1 MTNRC
6 GCSIPALGIIFSLLA
21 CGSANEVSAPSVS
34 ETLETTVA
42 VSTTCTTT
50 TDILTTQGTTVTTN
64 VSTTTEATTTEAT
77 ATTDVTTTTKSA
89 PREEYLGVFRGTYYH
104 GDYVPCK
111 GGSGRWLKSCY
122 VSDDEIKGS
131 VACRAVY
138 ERYGYS
144 LNGEP
149 TVVRLKCSSHPE
161 INGLYTVDDC
171 CASLSVM
178 DFYFE
183 DYSRCPWQFDG
194 VINVEAW
201 VILNASNL

>member
-1 MTNRC
+1 MNRL

-21 CGSANEVSAPSVS
+21 CGKGVGEVSAPVV
-34 ETLETTVA
+34 ETTTV
-42 VSTTCTTT
+42 VSATT
-50 TDILTTQGTTVTTN
+50 TDILTTHVTTTVN
-64 VSTTTEATTTEAT
+64 TTTEATTIEST
-77 ATTDVTTTTKSA
+77 
-89 PREEYLGVFRGTYYH
+89 PLEEYLGVFRGTYYR
-104 GDYVPCK
+104 GNCVPCK

-122 VSDDEIKGS
+122 VSDDEIRGS

-144 LNGEP
+144 LNGNP

-194 VINVEAW
+194 VVSVEAW
-201 VILNASNL
+201 VILNASNS

>member
-21 CGSANEVSAPSVS
+21 CGKGVGEVSAPNVS
-34 ETLETTVA
+34 ETLETTTT

-50 TDILTTQGTTVTTN
+50 VSTTTVTT
-64 VSTTTEATTTEAT
+64 TTESTPFEDTICNSAT
-77 ATTDVTTTTKSA
+77 A
-89 PREEYLGVFRGTYYH
+89 PLEEYLGVFRGTYYR
-104 GDYVPCK
+104 GNCVPCK

-122 VSDDEIKGS
+122 VSNDEIRGS

-138 ERYGYS
+138 EAYGYS

-149 TVVRLKCSSHPE
+149 TVVRIACSSYPE

-171 CASLSVM
+171 CASLRVI

-194 VINVEAW
+194 VIDVEAW
-201 VILNASNL
+201 VIF

>member
-1 MTNRC
+1 MTNRL
-6 GCSIPALGIIFSLLA
+6 GCSIPALGIIFSLLV
-21 CGSANEVSAPSVS
+21 CGKSIGEFEAPSVS
-34 ETLETTVA
+34 ETLETTTV
-42 VSTTCTTT
+42 VSTTT

-64 VSTTTEATTTEAT
+64 VSTTTEETTTESTPHEDTTCNSAT
-77 ATTDVTTTTKSA
+77 A
-89 PREEYLGVFRGTYYH
+89 PHEEYLGVFRGTYYH

-122 VSDDEIKGS
+122 VSDDLIRGS

-149 TVVRLKCSSHPE
+149 TVVRLKCSTHPE

-194 VINVEAW
+194 VVSVEAW
-201 VILNASNL
+201 VLLNASNS

>member
-1 MTNRC
+1 MANRC

-21 CGSANEVSAPSVS
+21 CGKGVGEVSAPSVS
-34 ETLETTVA
+34 ETLETTMT
-42 VSTTCTTT
+42 VSTTCTTA
-50 TDILTTQGTTVTTN
+50 I
-64 VSTTTEATTTEAT
+64 STTTEATTTTE
-77 ATTDVTTTTKSA
+77 SI
-89 PREEYLGVFRGTYYH
+89 PHEEYLGVFCGTYYH
-104 GDYVPCK
+104 GKYVPCK
-111 GGSGRWLKSCY
+111 GGSQRWLKNCY
-122 VSDDEIKGS
+122 VSDDEIRGS

-149 TVVRLKCSSHPE
+149 TVVKLKCSSHPE

-183 DYSRCPWQFDG
+183 DYSKCPWQFDG
-194 VINVEAW
+194 VVNVEAW

>member
-1 MTNRC
+1 MNRL

-21 CGSANEVSAPSVS
+21 YGKGAGEVSAPSVG
-34 ETLETTVA
+34 ETLETTVT
-42 VSTTCTTT
+42 VSTTCTTA
-50 TDILTTQGTTVTTN
+50 VT
-64 VSTTTEATTTEAT
+64 TTTEVTTTEAT
-77 ATTDVTTTTKSA
+77 ATTDVTTTTESA
-89 PREEYLGVFRGTYYH
+89 PYEEYLGVFCGTYYQ
-104 GDYVPCK
+104 GNCVPCK

-122 VSDDEIKGS
+122 VSDDLIRGS

-149 TVVRLKCSSHPE
+149 TVVRLKCSTHPE

-171 CASLSVM
+171 CASPSVM

-194 VINVEAW
+194 VVSVEAW
-201 VILNASNL
+201 VIF

>member
-1 MTNRC
+1 MNRC

-34 ETLETTVA
+34 ETLETTTV

-64 VSTTTEATTTEAT
+64 VSTTTEST
-77 ATTDVTTTTKSA
+77 
-89 PREEYLGVFRGTYYH
+89 PHEEYLGVFCGTYYR
-104 GDYVPCK
+104 GNCVPCK

-122 VSDDEIKGS
+122 VSDDLIRGS

-149 TVVRLKCSSHPE
+149 TVVKLKCSTHPE

-194 VINVEAW
+194 VVSVEAW
-201 VILNASNL
+201 VVF

>member
-1 MTNRC
+1 MNRC
-6 GCSIPALGIIFSLLA
+6 GCSIPALSIIFSLLA
-21 CGSANEVSAPSVS
+21 CGSANEVSAPVV
-34 ETLETTVA
+34 ETTTA
-42 VSTTCTTT
+42 VSTTT

-64 VSTTTEATTTEAT
+64 VSTTTEATTTE
-77 ATTDVTTTTKSA
+77 SA
-89 PREEYLGVFRGTYYH
+89 PLEEYLGVFRGTYYR
-104 GDYVPCK
+104 GNCVPCK

-122 VSDDEIKGS
+122 VSNDLIRGS

-138 ERYGYS
+138 GRYGYS

-149 TVVRLKCSSHPE
+149 TVVRITCSSHPE

-171 CASLSVM
+171 CASLSVI

-194 VINVEAW
+194 VVSVEAW
-201 VILNASNL
+201 VVF

>member
-1 MTNRC
+1 MNRL

-21 CGSANEVSAPSVS
+21 CGSANEVSAPSVG
-34 ETLETTVA
+34 ETLETTMA

-50 TDILTTQGTTVTTN
+50 TDILTTQGTTVTTA
-64 VSTTTEATTTEAT
+64 VSATTTE
-77 ATTDVTTTTKSA
+77 SA
-89 PREEYLGVFRGTYYH
+89 PFEEYLGVFRGTYYR
-104 GDYVPCK
+104 GNCVPCK

-122 VSDDEIKGS
+122 VSDDLIRGS

-149 TVVRLKCSSHPE
+149 TVVRLKCSAHPE

-194 VINVEAW
+194 VVSVEAW
-201 VILNASNL
+201 VIF

>member
-1 MTNRC
+1 MNRL

-21 CGSANEVSAPSVS
+21 YGKGIGEVSAPSVS

-50 TDILTTQGTTVTTN
+50 TDILTTQGTTVTMA
-64 VSTTTEATTTEAT
+64 VSTTTEVTTTEATTTEVST
-77 ATTDVTTTTKSA
+77 TTDVTTATESA
-89 PREEYLGVFRGTYYH
+89 PHEEYLGVFRGTYYR
-104 GDYVPCK
+104 GNCIPCR

-122 VSDDEIKGS
+122 VSDDLIRGS

-149 TVVRLKCSSHPE
+149 TVVRIACSSHPE

-178 DFYFE
+178 DFYFA
-183 DYSRCPWQFDG
+183 DYGRCPWQFDG
-194 VINVEAW
+194 VVSVEAW
-201 VILNASNL
+201 VVF

>member
-1 MTNRC
+1 MNRL

-21 CGSANEVSAPSVS
+21 CGKGVGEVSAPSVS
-34 ETLETTVA
+34 ETLETTTA

-50 TDILTTQGTTVTTN
+50 TNILTTQGTTVTMA
-64 VSTTTEATTTEAT
+64 VTTTEST
-77 ATTDVTTTTKSA
+77 
-89 PREEYLGVFRGTYYH
+89 PHEEYLGVFRGTYYQ
-104 GDYVPCK
+104 GNCVPCK

-122 VSDDEIKGS
+122 VSDDLIRGS

-149 TVVRLKCSSHPE
+149 TVVRVACSAHPE

-194 VINVEAW
+194 VVNVEAW
-201 VILNASNL
+201 VIF

>member
-1 MTNRC
+1 MNRL

-50 TDILTTQGTTVTTN
+50 
-64 VSTTTEATTTEAT
+64 EATTTTDVTTTEVT
-77 ATTDVTTTTKSA
+77 TTTDVTTTTERA
-89 PREEYLGVFRGTYYH
+89 PHEEYLGVFRGTYYR
-104 GDYVPCK
+104 GNCVPCK

-149 TVVRLKCSSHPE
+149 TVVRIACSSHPE

-183 DYSRCPWQFDG
+183 DYGRCPWQFDG

>member
-21 CGSANEVSAPSVS
+21 CGKSLGEVSAPSVS
-34 ETLETTVA
+34 ETLETTVT
-42 VSTTCTTT
+42 VSATCTTAANT
-50 TDILTTQGTTVTTN
+50 TTVNTITDA
-64 VSTTTEATTTEAT
+64 TTE
-77 ATTDVTTTTKSA
+77 VTTTTESA
-89 PREEYLGVFRGTYYH
+89 PFEEYLGVFRGTYYQ
-104 GDYVPCK
+104 GNCVPCK

-149 TVVRLKCSSHPE
+149 TVVKLKCSSHPE

>member
-1 MTNRC
+1 MNRF

-21 CGSANEVSAPSVS
+21 CGRGIGEVSAPSVS
-34 ETLETTVA
+34 ETLETTVT

-50 TDILTTQGTTVTTN
+50 VN
-64 VSTTTEATTTEAT
+64 TTTEATTTTDVTTTEAT
-77 ATTDVTTTTKSA
+77 TTTTTDVTTTTESA

-104 GDYVPCK
+104 GDYAPCK
-111 GGSGRWLKSCY
+111 GGSQRWLKSCY
-122 VSDDEIKGS
+122 VSDDLIRGS

-149 TVVRLKCSSHPE
+149 TVVKLKCSSHPE

-201 VILNASNL
+201 VILNASNS